1 MTADQRIL
9 WDKAKQ
15 FDLDHPPSEYGFSI
29 RLAKENYWTKSFTE
43 RAILEYKKFMFLA
56 ATSDMMVSPSAIV
69 DTVWHQHLIFTQ
81 SYQEFCTLLG
91 KQIQHIPSTHN
102 REDFQKFRQAKERT
116 TVLYESVFGK
126 QPHAI
131 WHYNDMYESLNLQK
145 AKLKLRSFII
155 IGIGAFIVLT
165 APFYFLLRP
174 LYITIGNPAFML
186 GFIFLAGITF
196 LVLELYNRSR
206 LNRITR
212 QFDPESFVYEL
223 QPYELIY
230 LKTQKLSNV
239 IHGVV
244 NELVKNKTIA
254 VLSNNTMELSK
265 NGQAE
270 SIEQLHVT
278 SMLSLLGRTV
288 YPKLMY
294 QLVRKPLFG
303 NIVNSME
310 AFKKYFNKSLKF
322 GKLFYFNFSVL
333 AVLLLLAF
341 TRLTTG
347 ILRDK
352 PVVFIAI
359 TIVVLAALIYLYL
372 NRLTRLV
379 CTKTI
384 PGRYREEIVPTLH
397 DKNSPAWRYFLLG
410 SAVLTASLATLID
423 YFNNS
428 NSIGGSGTS
437 DMGGG
442 CGSSCGS
449 SCSSCGGCGGSGGG
463 D

>member
-1 MTADQRIL
+1 MTTDQQIL
-9 WDKAKQ
+9 WAKTEQ
-15 FDLDHPPSEYGFSI
+15 FDLDHPTSEYGFST
-29 RLAKENYWTKSFTE
+29 RLAKENYWTKNFTE
-43 RAILEYKKFMFLA
+43 QAILEYKKFMFLA
-56 ATSDMMVSPSAIV
+56 ATSEMMVSPSAIV

-81 SYQEFCTLLG
+81 SYQEFCDLLG

-102 REDFQKFRQAKERT
+102 REDFQKFKQAKERT
-116 TVLYESVFGK
+116 TILYEPIFGK
-126 QPHAI
+126 QPPAI
-131 WHYNDMYESLNLQK
+131 WQYNDMYESLNLQK

-155 IGIGAFIVLT
+155 IGIGAFIALT
-165 APFYFLLRP
+165 TPFYFLLRP
-174 LYITIGNPAFML
+174 LYTTIGNPSFML
-186 GFIFLAGITF
+186 GFIVLAGMTF
-196 LVLELYNRSR
+196 LGLELYNLSR
-206 LNRITR
+206 LKRITC
-212 QFDPESFVYEL
+212 QFDKESFIYKL

-244 NELVKNKTIA
+244 NELIRDKTIV

-265 NGQAE
+265 NGHAK
-270 SIEQLHVT
+270 SIEQLQAT

-322 GKLFYFNFSVL
+322 GKLFYFNFGVL
-333 AVLLLLAF
+333 AMLLLLAF
-341 TRLTTG
+341 TRLITG

-352 PVVFIAI
+352 PIVFIAI
-359 TIVVLAALIYLYL
+359 MTVVLAILIYFYL

-379 CTKTI
+379 CVKTI
-384 PGRYREEIVPTLH
+384 PGRYREEILPTLE
-397 DKNSPAWRYFLLG
+397 DRNSLAWRYFLLG
-410 SAVLTASLATLID
+410 SAVLTAALATLID
-423 YFNNS
+423 YFNNTNSTGGNS
-428 NSIGGSGTS
+428 NSDTV
-437 DMGGG
+437 GG

-449 SCSSCGGCGGSGGG
+449 SCSSCGGCGGCGGG

>member
-1 MTADQRIL
+1 MTTDQQIL
-9 WDKAKQ
+9 WKKTEQ
-15 FDLDHPPSEYGFSI
+15 FDLDHPLSEYGFST
-29 RLAKENYWTKSFTE
+29 RLARENYWTKNFTE
-43 RAILEYKKFMFLA
+43 QAILEYKKFMFLA
-56 ATSDMMVSPSAIV
+56 ATSDRMVSPSAIV

-81 SYQEFCTLLG
+81 SYQEFCDLLE

-102 REDFQKFRQAKERT
+102 REDFQKFKHAKERT
-116 TVLYESVFGK
+116 TILYETFFGK
-126 QPHAI
+126 QPQAI

-165 APFYFLLRP
+165 APFYLLLRP
-174 LYITIGNPAFML
+174 LYATIGSPSFML
-186 GFIFLAGITF
+186 GFTVLAGITF
-196 LVLELYNRSR
+196 LGLELYNLSR
-206 LNRITR
+206 LKRITR
-212 QFDPESFVYEL
+212 QFDKESFIYKL
-223 QPYELIY
+223 QPYEMIY

-244 NELVKNKTIA
+244 NELIKNKTIA

-265 NGQAE
+265 NAHAA
-270 SIEQLHVT
+270 STEQLQVT

-288 YPKLMY
+288 YSKLMY

-303 NIVNSME
+303 NIANSME

-322 GKLFYFNFSVL
+322 GKLFYFNFGVL
-333 AVLLLLAF
+333 AILLLLAF
-341 TRLTTG
+341 TRLITG

-352 PVVFIAI
+352 PIVFIAI
-359 TIVVLAALIYLYL
+359 MTVVLAVLIYFYL
-372 NRLTRLV
+372 SRLTRLV

-384 PGRYREEIVPTLH
+384 PGRYREEILPTLEE
-397 DKNSPAWRYFLLG
+397 KNSPAWRYFLLG
-410 SAVLTASLATLID
+410 SAVLTAALATLID

-428 NSIGGSGTS
+428 NSTGGNGTS
-437 DMGGG
+437 DIGG

-449 SCSSCGGCGGSGGG
+449 SCSSCGGCGGCGGG